1 MKITRLLMKNLFA
14 RLREK
19 NLFATLKICLP
30 DILHNRFRRSE
41 FLKYGSPF
49 KLVNE
54 KEFLWKID
62 MI

>member
-14 RLREK
+14 RLRG
-19 NLFATLKICLP
+19 
-30 DILHNRFRRSE
+30 ILHNRFRRSE

-54 KEFLWKID
+54 KEFLWKTD